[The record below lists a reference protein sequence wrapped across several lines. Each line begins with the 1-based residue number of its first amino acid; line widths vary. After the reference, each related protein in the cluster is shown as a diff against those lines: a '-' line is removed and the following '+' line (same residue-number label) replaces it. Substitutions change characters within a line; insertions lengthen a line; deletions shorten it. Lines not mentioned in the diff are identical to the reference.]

1 MTYRFH
7 DMSVGILT
15 RESVRRALQVGIT
28 AAQIISFLRGNAHP
42 QCIAT
47 GGPLNCLPVTVNER
61 RRLTF
66 SDATLYSG
74 FDGDSEFVG
83 VRDFSVREGILLW
96 ADSDKKLVIVSEE
109 GHEKVRDWWKA
120 NRAAM

>member
-47 GGPLNCLPVTVNER
+47 GGPLNC
-61 RRLTF
+61 
-66 SDATLYSG
+66 
-74 FDGDSEFVG
+74 